1 LFASQKEA
9 AVSALRRISTRKLL
23 AILSLAAVLV
33 IGGAAIAMAMG
44 GSGPKPAPK
53 PLANAIH
60 DALAAPQVPG
70 VSARIKFTNNLVD
83 ASSIQGTDPLLAGA
97 GGRLW
102 ASPEGGGKLRLE
114 LQSEGGGGDSQVLV
128 SGHQFSIYDG
138 TSETVYEG
146 TLPEEEDKSGEDRVP
161 GLGAI
166 ETEITKAEG
175 HAELSGATP
184 SDTAGQPTYTLRVA
198 PKNDGGLLGGAE
210 LAWDSENGIP
220 LRAAIYSSASS
231 SPVIQLEATDVAFES
246 VPASTFEISP
256 PTGAKVVNLSPSDE
270 QGTGKGEPNHL
281 EGLAAVQQ
289 SVDFQ
294 LDAPD
299 SLAGLPRADVT
310 GIEVEGRTAALAT
323 YGKGLGGIAVIES
336 KTEPGESGES
346 AESSEGLSLP
356 KVSINGVQGEEL
368 DTALGTVLKF
378 SRGGVDYIVVG
389 SVPPAAAE
397 AAARAL

>member
-146 TLPEEEDKSGEDRVP
+146 ALPEEEDKSGEDRVP

-256 PTGAKVVNLSPSDE
+256 PTGAKVVNLSPGDE

>member
-1 LFASQKEA
+1 
-9 AVSALRRISTRKLL
+9 VSALRRISTKKLL
-23 AILSLAAVLV
+23 AVLSLAAVLV
-33 IGGAAIAMAMG
+33 IGGTAIAMAMG
-44 GSGPKPAPK
+44 GSGPEPEPK
-53 PLANAIH
+53 PLAKAIH
-60 DALAAPQVPG
+60 DALNAPQVPG
-70 VSARIKFTNNLVD
+70 VSARIKFTNDLVD
-83 ASSIQGTDPLLAGA
+83 ASSIEGTDPLLSGA
-97 GGRLW
+97 SGRLW

-128 SGHQFSIYDG
+128 SGYHFTVYDG

-146 TLPEEEDKSGEDRVP
+146 TLPEEGGKSGEDGIP

-166 ETEITKAEG
+166 EKEITKAEG

-231 SPVIQLEATDVAFES
+231 SPVIQLEATDVSFES
-246 VPASTFEISP
+246 VPASTFEVSP
-256 PTGAKVVNLSPSDE
+256 PAGAKVVNLSPPEDK
-270 QGTGKGEPNHL
+270 GAGKGEPNQL
-281 EGLAAVQQ
+281 EGIAAVQQ
-289 SVDFQ
+289 SVDFR

-299 SLAGLPRADVT
+299 GLAGLPRARVS
-310 GIEVEGRTAALAT
+310 GIEVEGKTAALAT

-336 KTEPGESGES
+336 KTEPGEGEG
-346 AESSEGLSLP
+346 AESGEGLSLP

-368 DTALGTVLKF
+368 DTALGTVLRF

>member
-9 AVSALRRISTRKLL
+9 AMSALRRISTKKLL
-23 AILSLAAVLV
+23 AIVSLAAVLV

-53 PLANAIH
+53 PLANAVS
-60 DALAAPQVPG
+60 DALNAPQVPG
-70 VSARIKFTNNLVD
+70 VSARIKFTNDLVD
-83 ASSIQGTDPLLAGA
+83 ASSIQGTDPLLSGA
-97 GGRLW
+97 SGRLW

-114 LQSEGGGGDSQVLV
+114 LQSEGGGGDTQVLV
-128 SGHQFSIYDG
+128 SDQHFSIYDG
-138 TSETVYEG
+138 TSETVYQG
-146 TLPEEEDKSGEDRVP
+146 TLPEEEGKGGEDEVP

-166 ETEITKAEG
+166 EGEIAKAEG

-198 PKNDGGLLGGAE
+198 PKKDGGLLGGVE
-210 LAWDSENGIP
+210 LAWDAENGIP

-231 SPVIQLEATDVAFES
+231 SPVVQLEATDVAFES

-256 PTGAKVVNLSPSDE
+256 PAGAKVVNLSPVEEKGS
-270 QGTGKGEPNHL
+270 GKGEPSRL

-299 SLAGLPRADVT
+299 SLAGLPRADLS

-336 KTEPGESGES
+336 KAEPGESGEG
-346 AESSEGLSLP
+346 AETSEGLSLP

-368 DTALGTVLKF
+368 DTALGTVLRF

>member
-1 LFASQKEA
+1 M
-9 AVSALRRISTRKLL
+9 SALRRISTKKLL
-23 AILSLAAVLV
+23 AIVSLAAVLV

-53 PLANAIH
+53 PLAKAVS
-60 DALAAPQVPG
+60 DALNAPQVPG
-70 VSARIKFTNNLVD
+70 ISARMKFTNNLVD
-83 ASSIQGTDPLLAGA
+83 ASSIQGTDPLLSGA

-114 LQSEGGGGDSQVLV
+114 LQSEGGGGDTQVLV
-128 SGHQFSIYDG
+128 SDHHFSIYDG
-138 TSETVYEG
+138 TSETLYEG
-146 TLPEEEDKSGEDRVP
+146 TLPEEEDKGEQAGEVP

-166 ETEITKAEG
+166 EKEITKAED

-198 PKNDGGLLGGAE
+198 PKKDGGLLGGVE
-210 LAWDSENGIP
+210 IAWDAENGIP

-256 PTGAKVVNLSPSDE
+256 PAGAKVVNLSPVEDK
-270 QGTGKGEPNHL
+270 GAGNGEPNQL
-281 EGLAAVQQ
+281 EGLAAVQG
-289 SVDFQ
+289 SVDFP
-294 LDAPD
+294 LDAPAT
-299 SLAGLPRADVT
+299 LAGLPRADVS
-310 GIEVEGRTAALAT
+310 GIEVEGKTAALAT

-336 KTEPGESGES
+336 KAEPGEGGEG

>member
-1 LFASQKEA
+1 
-9 AVSALRRISTRKLL
+9 VSALRRISTKKLL
-23 AILSLAAVLV
+23 AICSLAAAVV

-53 PLANAIH
+53 PLANAIR
-60 DALAAPQVPG
+60 DALTAPQVPG

-97 GGRLW
+97 EGRLW

-128 SGHQFSIYDG
+128 SDRHFTLYDG

-146 TLPEEEDKSGEDRVP
+146 TLPEEEEGKGGEGRGEEAGIP
-161 GLGAI
+161 GLGQI
-166 ETEITKAEG
+166 EKQISEAEKN
-175 HAELSGATP
+175 ADLSGATP

-198 PKNDGGLLGGAE
+198 PKNDGGLLGGVE
-210 LAWDSENGIP
+210 LAWDSENGVP

-246 VPASTFEISP
+246 VPASTFEVSP
-256 PTGAKVVNLSPSDE
+256 PASAKVVNLSPSTDNGSGHD
-270 QGTGKGEPNHL
+270 QPSQV

-289 SVDFQ
+289 SVDFE
-294 LDAPD
+294 LDAPA
-299 SLAGLPRADVT
+299 SLAGLPRADVS
-310 GIEVEGRTAALAT
+310 GIEVEGKTAALAT

-336 KTEPGESGES
+336 KSEPGASGEG

-356 KVSINGVQGEEL
+356 KISINGVNGEEL

-378 SRGGVDYIVVG
+378 SRGGVDYIVAG